1 MSDIENKIPVAIIGA
16 SGYTGL
22 ELIKLIITHPKF
34 EIAYVGTSEG
44 GVKVEDLHPS
54 LRSVLSKE
62 VVKSDAKDIAKVA
75 KVAFLA
81 LPHKTSMGFAKELLK
96 LGVKVVDLSADY
108 RLELDTYE
116 KHYCPHTDK
125 NNIANA
131 VYGLPEFY
139 REKIKTTSLVA
150 NPGCYPTAALLSVL
164 PFCEYIDPNYPIFM
178 DAKSGVSGAGKKC
191 TEKTHFVSVDENI
204 FAYNPMTHRHEPEI
218 KEKMKLH
225 SGIDFDINFVPHLL
239 PIIRGEMVDSY
250 MLLKEEGLDALKLLR
265 EFYKDEPFIRI
276 YEQPVDMKSP
286 SGTHFCDIFAKVVG
300 KKLYL
305 NATIDNILRGSSSQ
319 AVANANLMFG
329 FEESLGMPVIS
340 YVP

>member
-1 MSDIENKIPVAIIGA
+1 MNNLEDAIPIAIIGA

-22 ELIKLIITHPKF
+22 ELLKLIIAHPKF
-34 EIAYVGTSEG
+34 KIAYVGTSEG
-44 GVKVEDLHPS
+44 GIRVEDLHPA
-54 LRSVLSKE
+54 LKSVLSCE
-62 VVKSDAKDIAKVA
+62 VMKSDAVEISKVA
-75 KVAFLA
+75 KLAFLA
-81 LPHKTSMGFAKELLK
+81 LPHKTSMGFAKELLE

-108 RLELDTYE
+108 RLKLETYE
-116 KHYCPHTDK
+116 QYYCPHIDK
-125 NNIANA
+125 NNIPNA

-139 REKIKTTSLVA
+139 RDKIKNTSLVA
-150 NPGCYPTAALLSVL
+150 NPGCYPTAALLSIL
-164 PFCEYIDPNYPIFM
+164 PFCDYIDASYPVFI

-191 TEKTHFVSVDENI
+191 SEKTHFVAIDENI

-218 KEKMKLH
+218 KEKMKLY
-225 SGIDFDINFVPHLL
+225 SGIDFDVNFVPHLL

-250 MLLKEEGLDALKLLR
+250 MLLKDEGIDPLSILK
-265 EFYKDEPFIRI
+265 EFYKDEKFVRI
-276 YEQPVDMKSP
+276 YDHPVNMKSP
-286 SGTHFCDIFAKVVG
+286 SGTNFCDIFAKVVG

-329 FEESLGMPVIS
+329 LDESLGMPIIA

>member
-1 MSDIENKIPVAIIGA
+1 MSDLNNKIPVAIIGA

-22 ELIKLIITHPKF
+22 ELIKLVITHPVF

-44 GVKVEDLHPS
+44 GIRVETLHPS
-54 LRSVLSKE
+54 LQGVLSKE
-62 VVKSDAKDIAKVA
+62 VLKSDAKEIAAVA

-81 LPHKTSMGFAKELLK
+81 LPHKTSMGFAKELLA

-108 RLELDTYE
+108 RLELETYE
-116 KHYCPHTDK
+116 QYYCPHTDK
-125 NNIANA
+125 ENIPKA

-139 REKIKTTSLVA
+139 REKIKNTSLVA
-150 NPGCYPTAALLSVL
+150 NPGCYPTAALLSLL
-164 PFCEYIDPNYPIFM
+164 PFCDLIDPAYPLFI

-191 TEKTHFVSVDENI
+191 TEKTHFVSIDENI
-204 FAYNPMTHRHEPEI
+204 FAYNPMMHRHEPEI
-218 KEKMKLH
+218 KEKLRLR
-225 SGIDFDINFVPHLL
+225 SGKDFDVNFIPHLL

-250 MLLKEEGLDALKLLR
+250 MLLKEEGIDPLAILK
-265 EFYKDEPFIRI
+265 EFYKDEPFVRI
-276 YEQPVDMKSP
+276 FDYPVDMKSP

-305 NATIDNILRGSSSQ
+305 NAAIDNILRGSSSQ

-329 FEESLGMPVIS
+329 FEESLGMPIIA